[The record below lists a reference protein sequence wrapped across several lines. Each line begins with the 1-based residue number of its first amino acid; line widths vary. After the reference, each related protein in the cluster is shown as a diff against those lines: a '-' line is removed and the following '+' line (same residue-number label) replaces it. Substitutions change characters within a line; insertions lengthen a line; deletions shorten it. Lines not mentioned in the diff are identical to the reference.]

1 MVTIVNWSSSKKLL
15 LSQLLK
21 RIKHQ
26 HGDNAMM
33 GSYFLPFKEWLF
45 GICSLGCGDSRSAA
59 SSLDTQGHLRSL
71 HTTAPCR
78 HHHHR
83 EHLHYQWF
91 IYSRVWKFID
101 QVFNAL
107 ARRKPAAKKF
117 LDNWTLDTGQACFVF
132 RTHETGKSSSSEK
145 LYCAKP
151 AFRSSDFYEDN
162 DKRQNVDR
170 PSSIRTSFF

>member
-107 ARRKPAAKKF
+107 ARRKPAAKK
-117 LDNWTLDTGQACFVF
+117 NSWTIGHWTLDRLA
-132 RTHETGKSSSSEK
+132 SSSELMK
-145 LYCAKP
+145 QGKVLQVKSFIVRNLRLGAVISMKTM
-151 AFRSSDFYEDN
+151 
-162 DKRQNVDR
+162 
-170 PSSIRTSFF
+170 IRGKTLIGRVV

>member
-91 IYSRVWKFID
+91 IYSRVWKFKD
-101 QVFNAL
+101 QVLPSHAVSQL
-107 ARRKPAAKKF
+107 QKKI
-117 LDNWTLDTGQACFVF
+117 LGQLDTG
-132 RTHETGKSSSSEK
+132 HWTGLLRLQNSWNREK
-145 LYCAKP
+145 FFKWKALLCK
-151 AFRSSDFYEDN
+151 
-162 DKRQNVDR
+162 
-170 PSSIRTSFF
+170 TSV